1 MGNAEIEK
9 ILEYVEEL
17 FAMHDSKRKE
27 AERKLYANEEMSIE
41 DRIHYATK
49 FCEYNAV
56 CIVLNG
62 IIALIKG
69 SFETEKFWEEKKC
82 EEKKQEQCNCEK
94 NHNKERQEQSSLDIK
109 DITRK
114 ELLIQLRKLVNQNQA
129 NAIVALECSL
139 GDRGI
144 KDKEI
149 YQIFKYRLEGVI
161 HIINNTD
168 YGPEKNREIVE
179 IISKL
184 YENKI
189 L

>member
-9 ILEYVEEL
+9 ILEHIEKL
-17 FAMHDSKRKE
+17 FA
-27 AERKLYANEEMSIE
+27 ANEEKCYEAEKKMYANKEMAIE
-41 DRIHYATK
+41 DRMHYTID
-49 FCEYNAV
+49 FCQYNAV
-56 CIVLNG
+56 CITLRG

-69 SFETEKFWEEKKC
+69 SFETEKFWEEKK
-82 EEKKQEQCNCEK
+82 QEQCNCEK
-94 NHNKERQEQSSLDIK
+94 NHDKEIQEQSSLDIK

-114 ELLIQLRKLVNQNQA
+114 ELLIQLRKLVNQSQA
-129 NAIVALECSL
+129 DSIVELECSL

-149 YQIFKYRLEGVI
+149 YQMYKYRLEGVI
-161 HIINNTD
+161 HVINNTE
-168 YGPEKNREIVE
+168 YEPEKSRKITE

-184 YENKI
+184 YKNKI

>member
-1 MGNAEIEK
+1 MGNAEIKK
-9 ILEYVEEL
+9 ILEYIEKLLATNEE
-17 FAMHDSKRKE
+17 KCYE
-27 AERKLYANEEMSIE
+27 AEKKMYANKEMAIE
-41 DRIHYATK
+41 DRVHYTID

-56 CIVLNG
+56 CIALKG
-62 IIALIKG
+62 IISLIKD
-69 SFETEKFWEEKKC
+69 SFETEKFW

-94 NHNKERQEQSSLDIK
+94 NHNKEMQEQSSLDIK
-109 DITRK
+109 DIIR
-114 ELLIQLRKLVNQNQA
+114 EGLLTQLRKLVNQNQA
-129 NAIVALECSL
+129 DAIVNLECSL

-161 HIINNTD
+161 HVINNTE
-168 YGPEKNREIVE
+168 YEPEKSRKITE